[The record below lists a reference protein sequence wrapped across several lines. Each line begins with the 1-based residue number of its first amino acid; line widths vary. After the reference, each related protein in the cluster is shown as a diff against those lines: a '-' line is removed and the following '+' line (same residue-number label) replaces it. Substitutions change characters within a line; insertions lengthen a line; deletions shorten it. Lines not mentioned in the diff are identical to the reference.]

1 MPAMNINGMGPLP
14 ASVLGQAKPDTPHL
28 ELEGG
33 RKVELTAEEALR
45 LELLDTQGKLFDA
58 QMQILARGK
67 QEVSSK
73 GQEIIA
79 AAIERDRQ
87 AHAAELAAPANNNT
101 EVVAPA

>member
-1 MPAMNINGMGPLP
+1 MFNGKGPAG
-14 ASVLGQAKPDTPHL
+14 VLGQAQPDTPHL
-28 ELEGG
+28 ELENG

-58 QMQILARGK
+58 QINILTRGK
-67 QEVSSK
+67 QEVSTK

-87 AHAAELAAPANNNT
+87 ANALAELGNGGAAANPGPPLQPA
-101 EVVAPA
+101 

>member
-1 MPAMNINGMGPLP
+1 MFNGKGPAN
-14 ASVLGQAKPDTPHL
+14 VLGQAQPDTPHL
-28 ELEGG
+28 ELENG

-79 AAIERDRQ
+79 AAIERDRAQ
-87 AHAAELAAPANNNT
+87 HAAELAGDEQPDTGEVSPAPA
-101 EVVAPA
+101 